1 LNVTNAVGFENQIV
15 INASYSNGIAR
26 DYYIAACRASIVY
39 FCKIFGYNLDGVVQ
53 SSFSVKS
60 KKYESK
66 YYTNAI
72 VEKISV
78 VAKKSQ
84 QLEVDMET
92 GEIL

>member
-1 LNVTNAVGFENQIV
+1 M
-15 INASYSNGIAR
+15 Y
-26 DYYIAACRASIVY
+26 
-39 FCKIFGYNLDGVVQ
+39 VQ
-53 SSFSVKS
+53 SCTVRRQILFFIVKS

-92 GEIL
+92 GEILQKL